1 MKKALI
7 ASILLLTANSYAKN
21 CNDHLKHIMREDKI
35 EHFEPNKDCIE
46 KGNETYLRLAA
57 QYSAFRFDSH
67 VDVFSIKQSELN
79 KQILEAETLLNSIE
93 DKLSQ
98 EGYDKEALITE
109 LRINIQSK
117 VSVIAR
123 ANINIL
129 GQYRVMQGYV
139 KDLVRDINRIEI
151 HNFTADYHLY
161 GFSSL
166 EEAEQAVI
174 HLEKYASVQ
183 VSEYPNM
190 TPMNSP
196 FFQRMNKINQRIG
209 SAFQKLR

>member
-35 EHFEPNKDCIE
+35 EHFETNKDCIE
-46 KGNETYLRLAA
+46 KGDETYLRLAA

-67 VDVFSIKQSELN
+67 VDVFSVKESELK
-79 KQILEAETLLNSIE
+79 KQIAEVEALITNVEE
-93 DKLSQ
+93 KLSQ
-98 EGYDKEALITE
+98 EGYDKEALISE

-129 GQYRVMQGYV
+129 GQYRVMQSYV
-139 KDLVRDINRIEI
+139 KDLIRDINRIEI
-151 HNFTADYHLY
+151 HHFTANYNMY

-166 EEAEQAVI
+166 KEAEQAVI
-174 HLEKYASVQ
+174 HLEKYASIQ
-183 VSEYPNM
+183 HSEYPNM
-190 TPMNSP
+190 TPINSP